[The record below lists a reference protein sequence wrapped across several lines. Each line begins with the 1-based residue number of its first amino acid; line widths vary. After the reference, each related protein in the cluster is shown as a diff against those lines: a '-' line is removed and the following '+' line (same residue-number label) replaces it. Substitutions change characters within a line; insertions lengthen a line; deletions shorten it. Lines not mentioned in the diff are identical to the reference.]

1 MSQTSVSLLSDRNSI
16 LSLRL
21 RFRFLYITTHFSVG
35 DLIEAVGCGG
45 GMVGTI
51 QQIQLA
57 ALTPWRAGPPR
68 KKDEKSLY
76 VYSKCLKKDKM
87 VTMSI
92 TLIAD

>member
-1 MSQTSVSLLSDRNSI
+1 MHLDRDKNRDDDSFSI
-16 LSLRL
+16 
-21 RFRFLYITTHFSVG
+21 G

-76 VYSKCLKKDKM
+76 LCILKVSISLKKDKM
-87 VTMSI
+87 VKISKILM
-92 TLIAD
+92 AD

>member
-1 MSQTSVSLLSDRNSI
+1 MDRDKNRDDDSSSI
-16 LSLRL
+16 
-21 RFRFLYITTHFSVG
+21 IG

-76 VYSKCLKKDKM
+76 ILK
-87 VTMSI
+87 VFI
-92 TLIAD
+92 H

>member
-1 MSQTSVSLLSDRNSI
+1 MHLDRDKNRDDDSFSI
-16 LSLRL
+16 
-21 RFRFLYITTHFSVG
+21 G

-68 KKDEKSLY
+68 KKDEKSLNILK
-76 VYSKCLKKDKM
+76 VFISLKKDEMVKM
-87 VTMSI
+87 SKTVM
-92 TLIAD
+92 AD

>member
-1 MSQTSVSLLSDRNSI
+1 MHLDRDKNRDDDSSSI
-16 LSLRL
+16 
-21 RFRFLYITTHFSVG
+21 IG

-68 KKDEKSLY
+68 KKDEKSLNILK
-76 VYSKCLKKDKM
+76 VFISLKKKDEMVKM
-87 VTMSI
+87 SK
-92 TLIAD
+92 TLMAD

>member
-1 MSQTSVSLLSDRNSI
+1 MHLDRDKNRDDDSFSI
-16 LSLRL
+16 
-21 RFRFLYITTHFSVG
+21 G

-68 KKDEKSLY
+68 KKDEKSLNILK
-76 VYSKCLKKDKM
+76 VFISLKKDEMVKM
-87 VTMSI
+87 SK
-92 TLIAD
+92 TLMAD

>member
-1 MSQTSVSLLSDRNSI
+1 MDRDKNRDDDSFSI
-16 LSLRL
+16 
-21 RFRFLYITTHFSVG
+21 G

-68 KKDEKSLY
+68 KKDEKSLNILK
-76 VYSKCLKKDKM
+76 VFISLKKDEMVKM
-87 VTMSI
+87 SK
-92 TLIAD
+92 TLMAD

>member
-1 MSQTSVSLLSDRNSI
+1 MHLDRDKNRDDDSSSI
-16 LSLRL
+16 
-21 RFRFLYITTHFSVG
+21 IG

-68 KKDEKSLY
+68 KKDEKSLNILK
-76 VYSKCLKKDKM
+76 VFISLKKRRNGQNEQIFNGKK
-87 VTMSI
+87 S
-92 TLIAD
+92 LL

>member
-1 MSQTSVSLLSDRNSI
+1 
-16 LSLRL
+16 
-21 RFRFLYITTHFSVG
+21 
-35 DLIEAVGCGG
+35 
-45 GMVGTI
+45 MVGTI

-92 TLIAD
+92 TLIIITD

>member
-1 MSQTSVSLLSDRNSI
+1 MHLDRDKNRDDDSFSI
-16 LSLRL
+16 
-21 RFRFLYITTHFSVG
+21 G

-76 VYSKCLKKDKM
+76 LCILKVFISLKKK
-87 VTMSI
+87 TKWSK
-92 TLIAD
+92 

>member
-1 MSQTSVSLLSDRNSI
+1 MHLDRDKNRDDDSFSI
-16 LSLRL
+16 
-21 RFRFLYITTHFSVG
+21 G

-76 VYSKCLKKDKM
+76 LCILKVFISLKKKDEMVKM
-87 VTMSI
+87 SK
-92 TLIAD
+92 TLMAD

>member
-1 MSQTSVSLLSDRNSI
+1 MHLDRDKNRDDDSFSI
-16 LSLRL
+16 
-21 RFRFLYITTHFSVG
+21 G

-76 VYSKCLKKDKM
+76 ILKVFISLKKKM
-87 VTMSI
+87 KWSK
-92 TLIAD
+92 

>member
-1 MSQTSVSLLSDRNSI
+1 MHLDRDKNRDDDSFSI
-16 LSLRL
+16 
-21 RFRFLYITTHFSVG
+21 G

-76 VYSKCLKKDKM
+76 ILKVFISLKKDEMVKM
-87 VTMSI
+87 SK
-92 TLIAD
+92 TLMAD

>member
-1 MSQTSVSLLSDRNSI
+1 MDRDKNRDDDSFSI
-16 LSLRL
+16 
-21 RFRFLYITTHFSVG
+21 G

-68 KKDEKSLY
+68 KKDEKSLNILK
-76 VYSKCLKKDKM
+76 VFISLKKDEMVKM
-87 VTMSI
+87 SKTLMAKNHCCRGNNI
-92 TLIAD
+92 TS